1 MTDTETLKIVQN
13 TLPKSK
19 TEQGIMTF
27 VFYNDY
33 VIAIDSKVL
42 FIRKRSTNNIV
53 LALATIYLDNI
64 DKELLTAILK
74 TLI

>member
-1 MTDTETLKIVQN
+1 MTDTEVLKIVQN
-13 TLPKSK
+13 TLPNSR
-19 TEQGIMTF
+19 TEQGIITF

-33 VIAIDSKVL
+33 VIAIDSRVL

-53 LALATIYLDNI
+53 IALATIYLDNI

-74 TLI
+74 TLV

>member
-1 MTDTETLKIVQN
+1 MTDTEALKIVQN

-19 TEQGIMTF
+19 TEQGVITF

-33 VIAIDSKVL
+33 VIVIDSTVL
-42 FIRKRSTNNIV
+42 FIRKKGTSNIV

-64 DKELLTAILK
+64 DTELLTAILK
-74 TLI
+74 TLV

>member
-1 MTDTETLKIVQN
+1 MTDTEVLKIVQN
-13 TLPKSK
+13 TLPNSK

-33 VIAIDSKVL
+33 VIAIDSRVL

-53 LALATIYLDNI
+53 IALATIYLDNI

-74 TLI
+74 TLV